1 MRNTFLFSILI
12 LLLVLLLAS
21 CGKDKFNTTPT
32 LKYKSV
38 NKKILGRF
46 DGDLVFTLSFTDA
59 EGDLDGTLTIIKQV
73 SLCLNG
79 TDGGFVAPY
88 EVPEF
93 SSGKN
98 QKGDFLVT
106 FGYNDIGPK
115 CPNRN
120 DTAIFKF
127 VLQDKAQHV
136 SDTAV
141 SEPIILI
148 KN

>member
-1 MRNTFLFSILI
+1 MRNTFLFSIFI
-12 LLLVLLLAS
+12 LLLTS
-21 CGKDKFNTTPT
+21 CGKDKFNTTPS

-38 NKKILGRF
+38 NKTTFGRF
-46 DGDLVFTLSFTDA
+46 DGELVFTLSFTDA
-59 EGDLDGTLTIIKQV
+59 EGDLDGMLTVVKQV
-73 SLCLNG
+73 QPCIDG
-79 TDGGFVAPY
+79 TDYSFTAPY
-88 EVPEF
+88 SVPEF
-93 SSGKN
+93 PSGKN

-106 FGYNDIGPK
+106 FGYNDITPR
-115 CPNRN
+115 CSNRN

-127 VLQDKAQHV
+127 VLQDKALHV